1 MKSIIRPFAAF
12 WSMIPGKKGK
22 IGFTLFLIF
31 AIVALF
37 GPYLAPYPINKLGF
51 TTWLKPTAGHW
62 LGTDS
67 YGQDVLSQLIYGTR
81 TSFLVGL
88 CAGALATVTVLG
100 VTVGLLAGY
109 KGGWIGEVLM
119 RFVDLFNIIPAL
131 VLLIIL
137 ASFLPSVSVTTTI
150 LIIGMISWLGMARSI
165 RSQAMTERGGGYVE
179 AARMVGMS
187 DLEIMFREIMPNLIP
202 IILANLVLLATGAVL
217 VEAGLTFLGL
227 GDPLSVSWGQM
238 LSLANANN
246 AVMYGA
252 WWWIVPPGL
261 SIAFLCFGFILIGNG
276 ILEKYRANRGNA
288 AL

>member
-1 MKSIIRPFAAF
+1 MESVLRKTASL
-12 WSMIPGKKGK
+12 WSLIPGKKGK
-22 IGFTLFLIF
+22 AGFVLFVLF
-31 AIVALF
+31 AVVALL
-37 GPYLAPYPINKLGF
+37 GPYLAPYPVNKLGF
-51 TTWLKPTAGHW
+51 PTWMKPSAGHW

-81 TSFLVGL
+81 TSFLVGI
-88 CAGALATVTVLG
+88 CAGALATVLG
-100 VTVGLLAGY
+100 VTVGLLSGF

-137 ASFLPSVSVTTTI
+137 ASFLPSVNVGTTI

-165 RSQAMTERGGGYVE
+165 RSQAMAERSGGYVE

-187 DLEIMFREIMPNLIP
+187 DWEIMFKEIMPNLIP

-217 VEAGLTFLGL
+217 AEAGLTFLGL

-246 AVMYGA
+246 AIMYGA